1 MEETKVS
8 EAIIALASAV
18 SGKDLTSEGDGTK
31 ATALTVLSDALGD
44 PETDADTALYD
55 AAQFATRRS
64 TDTEEAAKSV
74 LALSSGGGAQ
84 SYPISASDVEEG
96 YTLKFYNGGEYPPAE
111 ITEQEAGKLVL
122 VAVYNESVPYAQDI
136 SGGMT
141 ISCDYGDFAPNKYQ
155 WTSDLH
161 QYTGFIMPDCPVGIM
176 YYKE

>member
-8 EAIIALASAV
+8 EALLALASAV

-74 LALSSGGGAQ
+74 LALSSGGGSQ
-84 SYPISASDVEEG
+84 SYPLTVSEASRITVTFLDYSTG
-96 YTLKFYNGGEYPPAE
+96 DE
-111 ITEQEAGKLVL
+111 ITEAPAGTIVRIDCGSLEGNSGSLSCTDQSENYPVCEKSGYLAEYDIFT
-122 VAVYNESVPYAQDI
+122 AVPI
-136 SGGMT
+136 GGLIAT
-141 ISCDYGDFAPNKYQ
+141 VYVD
-155 WTSDLH
+155 
-161 QYTGFIMPDCPVGIM
+161 
-176 YYKE
+176 